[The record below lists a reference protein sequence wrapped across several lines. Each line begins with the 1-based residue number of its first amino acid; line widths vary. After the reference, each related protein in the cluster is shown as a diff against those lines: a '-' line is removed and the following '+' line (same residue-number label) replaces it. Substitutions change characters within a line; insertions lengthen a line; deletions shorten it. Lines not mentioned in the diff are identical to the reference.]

1 MKEGKK
7 DIKKEGS
14 FPFIALLLLDLLTH
28 WPKDYSVLNICPQN
42 EMEIKML
49 GTGCTLAGEWVAV
62 LWFLLSSWAFLPGNL
77 RSHDRHRW
85 IFQKGHFWQSV
96 VNFLTYGTC
105 LIFFFFPQFADDDS
119 LVYFGFSLIR
129 VSRTA
134 REDCGESFEWQHLS
148 TFSEHWRI
156 LLLGLLEDG
165 LFSWQVVWP
174 PQGSLGFL
182 LGRSKVHSWMLS

>member
-28 WPKDYSVLNICPQN
+28 WPKDYLVLNICPQN

-105 LIFFFFPQFADDDS
+105 LIFFFSLNLQMTILWCTLAFHSLESPGLPGRIVESLLNDS
-119 LVYFGFSLIR
+119 ISALFLSIEEYCCWGFWRMDYF
-129 VSRTA
+129 
-134 REDCGESFEWQHLS
+134 
-148 TFSEHWRI
+148 
-156 LLLGLLEDG
+156 
-165 LFSWQVVWP
+165 
-174 PQGSLGFL
+174 
-182 LGRSKVHSWMLS
+182 LGR